1 MVGLDTVLAFM
12 LKRSRVFECPVA
24 VRTGKKSHSTI
35 ITEKSRA
42 AGLRR
47 TVRTVSIF
55 PARRRMG
62 IRGIVPVSG
71 RIILLLTA
79 AGTSGRLSSD
89 TFYELRKKYLNK
101 RLSGMLDQMKI
112 QNLTN
117 IMSCLLS
124 KREATK
130 AELVQLTGLSNTTV
144 SDSINSLLKKHLVIS
159 IGMKSSIGGRR
170 ATIYRL
176 NPDYG
181 FFAGIELHDRRM
193 GLCVTDCENSTLQSR
208 LVPLQEGVPVINS
221 LLREISA
228 ITELYPKLLGIG
240 IGING
245 KINIQEQVVI
255 DSPENHWELV
265 HLKEI
270 IERQFLVYTAI
281 DHRSNGA
288 TLEEG
293 LLGAAQGRENYLC
306 FYESS
311 QTKLGIVID
320 NEMCRGKDNMTGQIQ
335 SVDVFFDHIEEY
347 RLLFAPE
354 LMIIKYTSPGIRQKA
369 QEAQE
374 KLPELVKVAEED
386 DFNLAKGMAITAQKG
401 WFKSIYF
408 IM

>member
-1 MVGLDTVLAFM
+1 
-12 LKRSRVFECPVA
+12 
-24 VRTGKKSHSTI
+24 
-35 ITEKSRA
+35 
-42 AGLRR
+42 
-47 TVRTVSIF
+47 
-55 PARRRMG
+55 
-62 IRGIVPVSG
+62 
-71 RIILLLTA
+71 
-79 AGTSGRLSSD
+79 
-89 TFYELRKKYLNK
+89 
-101 RLSGMLDQMKI
+101 MLDQMKI

-144 SDSINSLLKKHLVIS
+144 SDSINSLLKKQLVIS

-193 GLCVTDCENSTLQSR
+193 SLCVTDCENSPLQSR
-208 LVPLQEGVPVINS
+208 LVPLQEGVPVINT

-311 QTKLGIVID
+311 LTKLGIVID
-320 NEMCRGKDNMTGQIQ
+320 NEMCRGKDNMMGQIP

-354 LMIIKYTSPGIRQKA
+354 LMIIKYTSPGIRRKA
-369 QEAQE
+369 HEAQE
-374 KLPELVKVAEED
+374 KLPELVKAAEED